1 MIVFLYETIYSTRLL
16 LKEIIIGKYQMNG
29 INIKGFIRNL
39 NSIEN
44 IYYNRISI
52 YNIIG

>member
-1 MIVFLYETIYSTRLL
+1 MS
-16 LKEIIIGKYQMNG
+16 KYQMNG
-29 INIKGFIRNL
+29 INIKGSDSQKKKKYIKGSIRNL

-44 IYYNRISI
+44 IYNNRISI